1 MTQETIDQYVRSAL
15 ALAGYALREPAT
27 AEVTQQFARIHDI
40 ASTFIDEALPV
51 ELESASVF
59 RREQRRLGLARQIR
73 DGERSASA
81 VLEATLARIR
91 EADPRYHCFT
101 SVTETRARQEAAA
114 IDARRA
120 EANPAAAGR
129 RALCGQE
136 PVRYR
141 RRGHAGRRPRQ
152 RRQPARAARCRAGG
166 AAARGRRGAGGRA
179 QHGRARLRLHDR
191 ELALRRLPQ
200 SARPARIAG
209 GSAAAVAGDLVPLT
223 LGSDTNGSIRVPAS
237 LCGVFGLKPTFG
249 RLPRTGSFPFV
260 GSLDHV
266 GPFAADA
273 TSLAAVYDA
282 LQGPD
287 AGMGPAPIRPNP
299 RWRRWPRTV
308 PCAWPCWAAISPTG
322 PARGA
327 PAVQLA
333 ARASMPPI
341 SSNWPARSAR
351 RRVRDRRRGGAL
363 HRRRLVTHY
372 DYYEPYSRDR
382 LVAGSLVP
390 AAWVQQA
397 QRCAIASTATR
408 WRCSRATTC

>member
-1 MTQETIDQYVRSAL
+1 MN
-15 ALAGYALREPAT
+15 
-27 AEVTQQFARIHDI
+27 
-40 ASTFIDEALPV
+40 
-51 ELESASVF
+51 SVA
-59 RREQRRLGLARQIR
+59 LGLARQIR

-120 EANPAAAGR
+120 RGEVLPPLAGVPYAVRTYSIPPTRSRWPAAAST
-129 RALCGQE
+129 
-136 PVRYR
+136 PPT
-141 RRGHAGRRPRQ
+141 RPR
-152 RRQPARAARCRAGG
+152 G
-166 AAARGRRGAGGRA
+166 ACWWRGC
-179 QHGRARLRLHDR
+179 
-191 ELALRRLPQ
+191 
-200 SARPARIAG
+200 ARPARCWWARSTWTSTPTASRQRTRTTAPAVIRTTRPHRRRLVG
-209 GSAAAVAGDLVPLT
+209 GSAAVAGGLVPLT

-273 TSLAAVYDA
+273 KAWPPSTTRCKA
-282 LQGPD
+282 PTP
-287 AGMGPAPIRPNP
+287 GMGPAPSGPSNP

-322 PARGA
+322 PAPRRARPCNWPRA
-327 PAVQLA
+327 PT
-333 ARASMPPI
+333 RPI
-341 SSNWPARSAR
+341 SSNWPARSKRR
-351 RRVRDRRRGGAL
+351 RRVRDHRRRGRRAASAPPGDALRLLRAVFARPPGGGQPGA
-363 HRRRLVTHY
+363 RRLG
-372 DYYEPYSRDR
+372 SRPS
-382 LVAGSLVP
+382 GY
-390 AAWVQQA
+390 
-397 QRCAIASTATR
+397 AIASTATR